1 MYSLGA
7 IADFFVLIGFF
18 PSESNNEVLT
28 FNNDRFIYKW
38 RKHPKSGFIGK
49 EIITQLL
56 NDITM
61 NQH

>member
-28 FNNDRFIYKW
+28 FNNGRFIYKW
-38 RKHPKSGFIGK
+38 RKHPKVVSLEK
-49 EIITQLL
+49 K
-56 NDITM
+56 
-61 NQH
+61 